1 MAQLGIYLDFQAN
14 CFLPNMMHPAV
25 NPNALMDIMR
35 AVGPENNIVA
45 TTDFGQPTC
54 ESPVPA
60 WKHFIRCMIHF
71 GFTEDEIRLMVR
83 THPAKWLGLE
93 A

>member
-1 MAQLGIYLDFQAN
+1 
-14 CFLPNMMHPAV
+14 
-25 NPNALMDIMR
+25 MDILR
-35 AVGPENNIVA
+35 AVGPENNVVA

-60 WKHFIRCMIHF
+60 WKHFIRGMIHF
-71 GFTEDEIRLMVR
+71 GFTKDEIRLMVR

-93 A
+93 I